1 MKSNR
6 VDLLRFRWI
15 GFRVSMLANARAR
28 SMPMPMPM
36 PMLMLMLM
44 PMLMPMLMR
53 APLLLRWDRC

>member
-28 SMPMPMPM
+28 SMPML
-36 PMLMLMLM
+36 MLMLMLM
-44 PMLMPMLMR
+44 PMLMLMSMR
-53 APLLLRWDRC
+53 SPLLLCWDRC